1 MSFIARGI
9 RAVEQAPVPDAVTRA
24 GIEFLCAR
32 TARRL
37 AAASAADEARFA
49 DWVKQASRLPGEKM

>member
-9 RAVEQAPVPDAVTRA
+9 RAVEQAPIPDAVTRA

-32 TARRL
+32 TMNCRR
-37 AAASAADEARFA
+37 S
-49 DWVKQASRLPGEKM
+49 SSS